1 MVTARKIRTGALI
14 RLQAIF
20 VLIVSTAAALA
31 QQDIWSRVK
40 PRFDAP
46 QLSAATVSNQRLTA
60 IHRLLRT
67 NRKSIGWECGG
78 DQLNDLLKSLTF
90 ATIPLSDT
98 HEVLLVEAG
107 AGCARGGQG
116 SNGAMWLV
124 SFDGNIPSLIATP
137 KDGFNGWLFAIEP
150 ATSHGY
156 HDLVLGWHMGAGE
169 GTLNYLKF
177 DGKSYKGVGGASDTA
192 DDDDN
197 LKIVPIPK

>member
-1 MVTARKIRTGALI
+1 M
-14 RLQAIF
+14 RLQPIF
-20 VLIVSTAAALA
+20 VPIVLAGAAAA
-31 QQDIWSRVK
+31 QQDIWSHVK
-40 PRFDAP
+40 PRFDTPNLAT
-46 QLSAATVSNQRLTA
+46 ATVSDQRLTA

-78 DQLNDLLKSLTF
+78 DQLNELLKSLTF
-90 ATIPLSDT
+90 TTIPLSDT
-98 HEVLLVEAG
+98 REVLLVEAG

-124 SFDGNIPSLIATP
+124 SFEGDIPSLIATP
-137 KDGFNGWLFAIEP
+137 RGGFSGWLFAIQP
-150 ATSHGY
+150 DTSHGY

-177 DGKSYKGVGGASDTA
+177 DGKSYQGVGSASYTS